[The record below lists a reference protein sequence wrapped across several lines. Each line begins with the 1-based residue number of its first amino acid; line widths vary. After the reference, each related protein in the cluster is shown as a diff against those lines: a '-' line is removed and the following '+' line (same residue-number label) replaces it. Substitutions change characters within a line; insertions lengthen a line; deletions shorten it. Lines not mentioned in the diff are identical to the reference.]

1 MSKKQITQNSIAVLA
16 AFLAVCG
23 INFLYQIRGAS
34 TMLSNSVTA
43 MLMFGAFTYVCAQF
57 LKKAVNARLL
67 VYGAAGGMMFAAF
80 AAWGFSLNYT
90 DTIWNPQV
98 FPAFAALSPFFTI
111 CVSAGLRV
119 LAGVSEKKASGKTG
133 TEEIQQKNGAME
145 AEETDG
151 LTGVHM
157 SEADGPIAYFIAYSF
172 PVRKFYWFCF
182 AVLFLSWIPVLLA
195 SWPGIFSYDCGW
207 QLAAVADH
215 AWTAHHPILHTAMLW
230 LTRQLGRALTGS
242 NQAGAFIYSLL
253 QMVILSALYAD
264 VCLYLRQKKAPKWLW
279 VGALVFLG
287 FHPVN
292 SLMALCATK
301 DSIFTAVFA
310 VFVVQLLRMAEY
322 PEIFFASGRRQILFC
337 VNVFF
342 LYAFRNNGLHTFLFC
357 IPFLLWAF
365 RRYWKK
371 MLLLCVICLGLY
383 GIYTG
388 PVYSAL
394 GIQPGDARE
403 MCSVLMQS
411 AARVYNLDYQGLT
424 EEQKEGILAMIDEEG
439 LNTYMSRFADPVKA
453 YFHGSEFAENPMPF
467 LKTWVSVGMTHKKMY
482 IDSFLVGTFGYWYPG
497 NSIEETDKGKDY
509 FEYDCKEFR
518 ADVDVTME
526 SKIPVLSEFYRKIGN
541 EASFQKAPVIA
552 ATFNLGFYTWL
563 WLFTILALLYA
574 RQWKQLIV
582 MAPFTGYFLTNLL
595 GPVVKMRYHYPF
607 IACMPLMLY
616 LLWRVYKEKKSQA
629 ETDF

>member
-1 MSKKQITQNSIAVLA
+1 MNKKQITRNSIAVLA

-23 INFLYQIRGAS
+23 INLLYGIRAEN
-34 TMLSNSVTA
+34 TMLSNSETVV
-43 MLMFGAFTYVCAQF
+43 LMFGAFAYVGAQF
-57 LKKAVNARLL
+57 LKKPVNGRLL
-67 VYGAAGGMMFAAF
+67 VYGAAGGMLFAALMS
-80 AAWGFSLNYT
+80 WGFSLNYT
-90 DTIWNPQV
+90 DTVWNPQV
-98 FPAFAALSPFFTI
+98 LPAFLCLAPFFTI
-111 CVSAGLRV
+111 CVSAGLRM
-119 LAGVSEKKASGKTG
+119 LAGLPGKEADAAEKSEAGSAAA
-133 TEEIQQKNGAME
+133 QE
-145 AEETDG
+145 ADQ
-151 LTGVHM
+151 LADAHI
-157 SEADGPIAYFIAYSF
+157 SQADGPTAYFIAYSF

-182 AVLFLSWIPVLLA
+182 AVLFLSWVPVLLA

-230 LTRQLGRALTGS
+230 ITRQIGRALTGS
-242 NQAGAFIYSLL
+242 NQTGALLYSLL
-253 QMVILSALYAD
+253 QMVIMSALYAD

-279 VGALVFLG
+279 MGALIFLG

-322 PEIFFASGRRQILFC
+322 PEVFFASRRRQLLFC

-342 LYAFRNNGLHTFLFC
+342 LFAFRNNGFHTFLFC
-357 IPFLLWAF
+357 IPFLLWAY

-394 GIQPGDARE
+394 GIEPGDARE

-424 EEQKEGILAMIDEEG
+424 EEQREGILAMIDEEG

-453 YFHGSEFAENPMPF
+453 YFHGSEFAENPAPF
-467 LKTWVSVGMTHKKMY
+467 LKTWISVGMTHKKMY
-482 IDSFLVGTFGYWYPG
+482 IDSFRAGSFGYWYPG
-497 NSIEETDKGKDY
+497 DTIEDNPSGRDY
-509 FEYDCKEFR
+509 FEYYCKEFR
-518 ADVDVTME
+518 EDVDVTME
-526 SKIPVLSEFYRKIGN
+526 SRIPALSEFYRKIGN
-541 EASFQKAPVIA
+541 EASFQKVPVIA
-552 ATFNLGFYTWL
+552 ATFNLGVYTWL
-563 WLFTILALLYA
+563 WLFTMLLLFYA
-574 RQWKQLIV
+574 RQWRRLIV

-616 LLWRVYKEKKSQA
+616 LIWRVYKEKKG
-629 ETDF
+629 ED

>member
-43 MLMFGAFTYVCAQF
+43 MLMFGAFTYVGVQF
-57 LKKAVNARLL
+57 LKKAVNGRLL
-67 VYGAAGGMMFAAF
+67 AYGAAGGMMFAALT
-80 AAWGFSLNYT
+80 AWGFSLNYT

-98 FPAFAALSPFFTI
+98 LPAFVALSPFFTI
-111 CVSAGLRV
+111 CVSAGLRA
-119 LAGVSEKKASGKTG
+119 LAGVSEKKAPVKTG
-133 TEEIQQKNGAME
+133 AEGIQQNNGAME
-145 AEETDG
+145 ADG
-151 LTGVHM
+151 LTGVHV
-157 SEADGPIAYFIAYSF
+157 SHADGPTAYFIAYSF
-172 PVRKFYWFCF
+172 PVRRFYRFCF
-182 AVLFLSWIPVLLA
+182 AVLFLSWVPVLLA

-242 NQAGAFIYSLL
+242 NQTGALIYSLL

-383 GIYTG
+383 GGYTG

-411 AARVYNLDYQGLT
+411 AARVYNLDYQ
-424 EEQKEGILAMIDEEG
+424 
-439 LNTYMSRFADPVKA
+439 
-453 YFHGSEFAENPMPF
+453 
-467 LKTWVSVGMTHKKMY
+467 
-482 IDSFLVGTFGYWYPG
+482 
-497 NSIEETDKGKDY
+497 
-509 FEYDCKEFR
+509 
-518 ADVDVTME
+518 
-526 SKIPVLSEFYRKIGN
+526 
-541 EASFQKAPVIA
+541 
-552 ATFNLGFYTWL
+552 
-563 WLFTILALLYA
+563 
-574 RQWKQLIV
+574 
-582 MAPFTGYFLTNLL
+582 
-595 GPVVKMRYHYPF
+595 
-607 IACMPLMLY
+607 
-616 LLWRVYKEKKSQA
+616 
-629 ETDF
+629 

>member
-1 MSKKQITQNSIAVLA
+1 MSRREKTVRNSIAALA

-23 INFLYQIRGAS
+23 INVLYQIRSES

-43 MLMFGAFTYVCAQF
+43 MLMFGAFLYVGMQF
-57 LKKAVNARLL
+57 LKKEGNRRLWIC
-67 VYGAAGGMMFAAF
+67 GAAGGILFAALTV
-80 AAWGFSLNYT
+80 WGFSLNYT
-90 DTIWNPQV
+90 DTVWNPQV
-98 FPAFAALSPFFTI
+98 LPAFLCLAPFFTI
-111 CVSAGLRV
+111 CVSAGLRAI
-119 LAGVSEKKASGKTG
+119 AGVPAVETTSEPT
-133 TEEIQQKNGAME
+133 
-145 AEETDG
+145 
-151 LTGVHM
+151 
-157 SEADGPIAYFIAYSF
+157 AYFIAYSF

-182 AVLFLSWIPVLLA
+182 AVLFLSWVPVLLA

-230 LTRQLGRALTGS
+230 LTRELGRALTGS
-242 NQAGAFIYSLL
+242 NQTGALLYSLL
-253 QMVILSALYAD
+253 QMVLMSALYTE

-279 VGALVFLG
+279 IGSLLFFG

-301 DSIFTAVFA
+301 DSLFTAVFA
-310 VFVVQLLRMAEY
+310 VLVVQLLRMAEY
-322 PEIFFASGRRQILFC
+322 PEVFFASRHRQLLFC

-342 LYAFRNNGLHTFLFC
+342 LFAFRNNGFHTFLFC
-357 IPFLLWAF
+357 IPFLLWAY

-394 GIQPGDARE
+394 GIEPGDPRE

-411 AARVYNLDYQGLT
+411 AARVYSLDNSGLT
-424 EEQKEGILAMIDEEG
+424 EEQREGILSMIDEEG
-439 LNTYMSRFADPVKA
+439 LNSYTSRFADPVKA
-453 YFHGSEFAENPMPF
+453 YFHGKEFAENPLPF
-467 LKTWVSVGMTHKKMY
+467 LKTWVSVGRSHKKMY
-482 IDSFLVGTFGYWYPG
+482 VDSFLAGTFGYWYPG
-497 NSIEETDKGKDY
+497 NSIEETDRGKDY

-518 ADVDVTME
+518 EDVDVTME
-526 SKIPVLSEFYRKIGN
+526 SRLPALSEFYRKIGN
-541 EASFQKAPVIA
+541 EASFQKVPIVA
-552 ATFNLGFYTWL
+552 AMFNLGAYTWL
-563 WLFTILALLYA
+563 WLFTMLLLLYS
-574 RQWKQLIV
+574 RQWRRLIV

-607 IACMPLMLY
+607 IACAPLLLY
-616 LLWRVYKEKKSQA
+616 LCWRVWQERQEA
-629 ETDF
+629 